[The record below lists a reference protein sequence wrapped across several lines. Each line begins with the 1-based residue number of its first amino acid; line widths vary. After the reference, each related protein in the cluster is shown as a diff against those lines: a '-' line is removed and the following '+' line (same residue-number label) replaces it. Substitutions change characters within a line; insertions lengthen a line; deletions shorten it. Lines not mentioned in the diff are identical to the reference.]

1 MMEQKNIEKENYY
14 LWSKKGE
21 NHNAVHNSN
30 WVEQQQQCMILFKT
44 VQATAAQA
52 QCKCSLQLKTLN
64 LNHHEELSRVH
75 AHIQLHQTKGGRT
88 IPQVFNTKSHKRI
101 FIFSQAEAKR
111 APSSDVIDI
120 WAPRSGRLDL
130 GA

>member
-1 MMEQKNIEKENYY
+1 M
-14 LWSKKGE
+14 
-21 NHNAVHNSN
+21 
-30 WVEQQQQCMILFKT
+30 
-44 VQATAAQA
+44 
-52 QCKCSLQLKTLN
+52 
-64 LNHHEELSRVH
+64 SRVH

-111 APSSDVIDI
+111 AFSSDVSEI

-130 GA
+130 GDWIWAPGSGRLDMGAWISHLIYPKGVKISVCSVGFYANT